1 MASLSVVFRDTAPV
15 EPAPYGL
22 LSPATTVI
30 TSDEAH
36 WQAGFEHLTTDFVRV
51 LNVGAEGTTVSAIV
65 VPGSGDFSREYIPF
79 HVKVSFRAST
89 IGNTPE
95 EIRDIVESILDAAT
109 QKAVEREFWTGE
121 IAKQM
126 VAKDPDHPNKYLASP
141 EAEIVNPAVG
151 TPVKTRYGL
160 ALLEQAIGDC
170 GIGERGVIHA
180 TRGVASALGIKGSDG
195 RIETPIGN
203 YLVAGTGY
211 TGSGPNGEEPTGDQA
226 WLYATG
232 PVTVRLGKSE
242 LFQET
247 IHEAVNTR
255 TNEIEYTGYRTAAV
269 TWSNNCHHTVLV
281 DLASDYA

>member
-1 MASLSVVFRDTAPV
+1 MASLSTVFRDTAPV

-36 WQAGFEHLTTDFVRV
+36 WQAGFEHLTTDFVQV

-65 VPGSGDFSREYIPF
+65 VPGEGDFSREYIPF
-79 HVKVSFRAST
+79 SVKVSFRAST
-89 IGNTPE
+89 MGNTPE
-95 EIRDIVESILDAAT
+95 EIRTVVENVLDAAT

-126 VAKDPDHPNKYLASP
+126 VADEPDHPNLYLAS
-141 EAEIVNPAVG
+141 AAADIVNPAVG
-151 TPVKTRYGL
+151 TPVKTKYGL
-160 ALLEQAIGDC
+160 ALLEQALGDS

-180 TRGVASALGIKGSDG
+180 TRGVASALGIKGADG

-211 TGSGPNGEEPTGDQA
+211 TGSGPDGSAPTGDQA
-226 WLYATG
+226 WMYATG
-232 PVTVRLGKSE
+232 PVTVRLGKSD
-242 LFQET
+242 LFQKT
-247 IHEAVNTR
+247 IHQAVNTSN
-255 TNEIEYTGYRTAAV
+255 NEIEYTGYRTAAV
-269 TWSNNCHHTVLV
+269 TWSNNSHHAVLV

>member
-30 TSDEAH
+30 TSDEPH

-51 LNVGAEGTTVSAIV
+51 LNVGAEGTTVSAV
-65 VPGSGDFSREYIPF
+65 VTPGTGDFSREYIPF
-79 HVKVSFRAST
+79 FVKVSFRAST

-95 EIRDIVESILDAAT
+95 EIRNIVENILDAAT

-126 VAKDPDHPNKYLASP
+126 IADDPAHPNMYLASP

-170 GIGERGVIHA
+170 GIGERGVVHA

-232 PVTVRLGKSE
+232 PVTVRLGKSD

-255 TNEIEYTGYRTAAV
+255 NNEIEYTGYRPAAV
-269 TWSNNCHHTVLV
+269 TWSNNCHHAVLV